1 MNAKHS
7 PKTYCIACKKDTEN
21 KNPKV
26 FKTKNGRLMLK
37 SICSVCN
44 NKESRFLSKNKE
56 SGLLS
61 SLGIRTPLSK
71 IPGLNI
77 LI

>member
-1 MNAKHS
+1 M
-7 PKTYCIACKKDTEN
+7 KTYCIVCKQNTEN
-21 KNPKV
+21 KSPKV
-26 FKTKNGRLMLK
+26 FKTKNGRLILK
-37 SICSVCN
+37 STCSVS
-44 NKESRFLSKNKE
+44 NKKARCISKKKR

-77 LI
+77 LF